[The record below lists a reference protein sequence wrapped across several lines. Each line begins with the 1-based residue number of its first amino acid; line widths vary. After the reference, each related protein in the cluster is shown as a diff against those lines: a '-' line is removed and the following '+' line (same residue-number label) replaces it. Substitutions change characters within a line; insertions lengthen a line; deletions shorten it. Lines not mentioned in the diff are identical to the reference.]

1 LLINDLPLKADS
13 PKAALRLLAGLLTG
27 AALLPGVEAGQRVA
41 DGALPLFPWA
51 AAASAGNAS
60 VCSGYQRISRTHF
73 EQYMTPSNPAAAG
86 GLGPHPVREPEP
98 V

>member
-1 LLINDLPLKADS
+1 MINNLPLIAGS
-13 PKAALRLLAGLLTG
+13 PKAALRLHTG
-27 AALLPGVEAGQRVA
+27 PRLGAVLLPGVQAGQRVA
-41 DGALPLFPWA
+41 DGALPLFQWA

-60 VCSGYQRISRTHF
+60 VCGGYQPISRTHF

>member
-1 LLINDLPLKADS
+1 MINNLPLKADS
-13 PKAALRLLAGLLTG
+13 PKAALRLHTGLRLG
-27 AALLPGVEAGQRVA
+27 AVLIPGVEAGQRVI
-41 DGALPLFPWA
+41 DGALPLFSW

-60 VCSGYQRISRTHF
+60 VYGGYQPMSRTHF
-73 EQYMTPSNPAAAG
+73 EQYMTPSNPATAG